1 MENDLLTISE
11 LIAYISASAAAIL
24 YIIDTLYTMCK
35 KKKKKNK
42 LANNKKKRRRSSYW
56 QYRRSIRKSPS
67 LSCNSK
73 TNSDNEQTDTLEN
86 LMTHPENELSEA
98 NQYEN
103 SLFEQDEN
111 NVFLN

>member
-1 MENDLLTISE
+1 MEHDLLTISE

-24 YIIDTLYTMCK
+24 YIIDTLYSMCK
-35 KKKKKNK
+35 KKKIHR
-42 LANNKKKRRRSSYW
+42 KKRRRKSSYW

-67 LSCNSK
+67 LSSNSK
-73 TNSDNEQTDTLEN
+73 TNSDNEQADTLDN
-86 LMTHPENELSEA
+86 LMSHPENVVLEA

-103 SLFEQDEN
+103 SLFDEDEN

>member
-1 MENDLLTISE
+1 MDYDLLTISE

-24 YIIDTLYTMCK
+24 YVIDTLYTMCK
-35 KKKKKNK
+35 KKKNK
-42 LANNKKKRRRSSYW
+42 LPDNKRRRRSSYW

-86 LMTHPENELSEA
+86 LMTHPENVVMEA

-103 SLFEQDEN
+103 SLFEEDEN